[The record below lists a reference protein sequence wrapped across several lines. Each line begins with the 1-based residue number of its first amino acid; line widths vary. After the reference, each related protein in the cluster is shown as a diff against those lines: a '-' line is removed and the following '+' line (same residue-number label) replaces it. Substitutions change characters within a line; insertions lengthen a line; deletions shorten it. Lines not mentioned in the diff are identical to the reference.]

1 MLDRLDRRL
10 ENEVPYASS
19 VTSLVNLNIP
29 IGNDEGFDVANPF
42 EEVIPTD
49 PQELA
54 EKKAFILSR
63 ESLVNALVSED
74 ATETFLVLNL
84 EQYSESLEAA
94 MNKIT
99 PPAMNI
105 FNDSEFQS
113 DKYIIRSAGLSYT
126 EYEEEAARVED
137 KTVRYSEMFPKLMI
151 PDTEKTN

>member
-42 EEVIPTD
+42 EEVIPTEL
-49 PQELA
+49 QELA
-54 EKKAFILSR
+54 EKKAFILNR

-84 EQYSESLEAA
+84 EQNSESLEAA
-94 MNKIT
+94 MNIIT

-113 DKYIIRSAGLSYT
+113 DKYIICSAGLSYT
-126 EYEEEAARVED
+126 EYEEGAARG
-137 KTVRYSEMFPKLMI
+137 SHSPPL
-151 PDTEKTN
+151 

>member
-54 EKKAFILSR
+54 EKIGECDIIFNTVPHCVLDFKALSVTKPNVLIIDLASR
-63 ESLVNALVSED
+63 PGGVDFETAKELERRVIWALSLPGKVAPYTAGRIIKD
-74 ATETFLVLNL
+74 T
-84 EQYSESLEAA
+84 
-94 MNKIT
+94 I
-99 PPAMNI
+99 MNI
-105 FNDSEFQS
+105 
-113 DKYIIRSAGLSYT
+113 I
-126 EYEEEAARVED
+126 EELGVED
-137 KTVRYSEMFPKLMI
+137 RWKEY
-151 PDTEKTN
+151 

>member
-84 EQYSESLEAA
+84 EQYSESLETA

-105 FNDSEFQS
+105 FNDSAFQS

-126 EYEEEAARVED
+126 EYKEGAARG
-137 KTVRYSEMFPKLMI
+137 RLSPPL
-151 PDTEKTN
+151 

>member
-19 VTSLVNLNIP
+19 VTFLVNLNIP
-29 IGNDEGFDVANPF
+29 IGNDEGF
-42 EEVIPTD
+42 
-49 PQELA
+49 
-54 EKKAFILSR
+54 
-63 ESLVNALVSED
+63 
-74 ATETFLVLNL
+74 ET
-84 EQYSESLEAA
+84 A

-126 EYEEEAARVED
+126 EYEEGAARVED

>member
-1 MLDRLDRRL
+1 MLDRLDHRL

-84 EQYSESLEAA
+84 EQYSESLETA

-105 FNDSEFQS
+105 FNDS
-113 DKYIIRSAGLSYT
+113 
-126 EYEEEAARVED
+126 
-137 KTVRYSEMFPKLMI
+137 
-151 PDTEKTN
+151 

>member
-1 MLDRLDRRL
+1 MLDRLGHHL

-19 VTSLVNLNIP
+19 VISLVNLNIP
-29 IGNDEGFDVANPF
+29 IGNDEGFYVANPF

-84 EQYSESLEAA
+84 EQYSESLETA
-94 MNKIT
+94 MNKIA

-105 FNDSEFQS
+105 FNDS
-113 DKYIIRSAGLSYT
+113 
-126 EYEEEAARVED
+126 
-137 KTVRYSEMFPKLMI
+137 
-151 PDTEKTN
+151 

>member
-1 MLDRLDRRL
+1 M
-10 ENEVPYASS
+10 
-19 VTSLVNLNIP
+19 NLNIP
-29 IGNDEGFDVANPF
+29 IGNNEGFDVANPF

-84 EQYSESLEAA
+84 EQYSESLETA

-105 FNDSEFQS
+105 FNDPEFQS

-126 EYEEEAARVED
+126 EYEEGAARGCHA
-137 KTVRYSEMFPKLMI
+137 PPL
-151 PDTEKTN
+151 

>member
-1 MLDRLDRRL
+1 MLDRLDRWL

-84 EQYSESLEAA
+84 EQYSESLETA

-105 FNDSEFQS
+105 FNDS
-113 DKYIIRSAGLSYT
+113 
-126 EYEEEAARVED
+126 
-137 KTVRYSEMFPKLMI
+137 
-151 PDTEKTN
+151 